1 MSEWIMAYEM
11 KVNDLKTMAKQVE
24 FLWEFL
30 GKETKSIF
38 EKVVLIEEIHE
49 DLVELL
55 GRDFWGL

>member
-1 MSEWIMAYEM
+1 MAYEM